1 MPETL
6 YTARDLTKTYHMGQ
20 VEVHAL
26 REVDLEVYRGELLVL
41 LGPSGSGKSTLLNL
55 LGGMDTPTSGSI
67 KLEQTEIGSFSERRL
82 TEYRRRHVGFIFQF
96 FNLLPTLTARENVQV
111 AADICSEPRPVDE
124 MLEMVGLADRADH
137 FPAQMS
143 GGEQQRAAI
152 ARAMVKDP
160 RIILGDEPTGA
171 LDYET
176 AKVVLDVLR
185 RAHRESDKTVVIV
198 THNTAI
204 GRMADRVAHMRSGR
218 ITEIETNESPADPEE
233 LEW

>member
-1 MPETL
+1 MPDPL
-6 YTARDLTKTYHMGQ
+6 YTVRNLTKTYRMGE

-26 REVDLEVYRGELLVL
+26 REVDIEVYAGEFLVL
-41 LGPSGSGKSTLLNL
+41 LGPSGSGKSTLLNM
-55 LGGMDTPTSGSI
+55 LGGMDTPTEGSI
-67 KLEQTEIGSFSERRL
+67 KLEETEIGSFSDRKL
-82 TEYRRRHVGFIFQF
+82 TDYRRRHVGFVFQF
-96 FNLLPTLTARENVQV
+96 FNLLPGLTARENVQV
-111 AADICSEPRPVDE
+111 AADICPSPRPVDE
-124 MLEMVGLADRADH
+124 ILEMVGLADRADH

-185 RAHRESDKTVVIV
+185 QAHTRSNKTVVIV

-218 ITEIETNESPADPEE
+218 ITEIETNDSPVAPED